1 MKLENQFAS
10 SVVDSSGVQ
19 STSTFNIARTP
30 HMFNILSSGLYSDK
44 IAAVLRE
51 IACNAMDAHI
61 MFGTPERPI
70 EVKLPTSLD
79 REFYVKDWG
88 PGLDDHEVRTLY
100 TTYGWSSKQQNDDVT
115 GAFGLG
121 SKSPFAYTL
130 QSDESKDGFSVESVK
145 DGIKRIYTCYIDD
158 SGGPAI
164 SRLYEGPCEPDW
176 THGVKVTFPVQEK
189 DISEFEQKARKVFRW
204 FKVLPNVLGLGGTL
218 ERPRFTMNGSFFGL
232 QPKDEG
238 FEPAVVMGG
247 VRYPLRAERFN
258 ELSRLEKALL
268 GSGIHLM
275 LPMGDVMMTPSREEL
290 EYVEKTR
297 SAVQR
302 RLKEA
307 VTEVAHQLKA
317 DVFADIPEKWVWL
330 RRVQEYVQMLPIGL
344 QSSLKEMLTLAEVK
358 TEDIDLVLNTVNERT
373 VKAPR
378 WMGRADLPVRV
389 LAYRR
394 EKSGRG
400 DTRVRRQEV
409 VNGRVAGR
417 DSYVDLELGCL
428 SNPVVVPADGSLWH
442 ERVRSEL
449 LYGNYDCAIV
459 VVPKTKADIPA
470 AKAYAGEI
478 AGKAGFDGL
487 PLQASSEFELPDA
500 VRSARQNRKAQPK
513 LTPAQKLART
523 EVFVLDLSGFTT
535 VQKLGDL
542 VAEETYYATTVDPQA
557 VGRRPLK
564 NESAAGH
571 TYSTSSYGHTDCLS
585 ALRTLTIAMGHKL
598 EKVVLVKTEKQAKRL
613 QLQEQGIKPLLTTFA
628 ERLADPASMGKAQVH
643 ALRYPVVNLREMY
656 YAENYGLLGALGHHF
671 VKKTAFWAKVDEAL
685 QGHQLLEMVKQFV
698 SRTSEDSAPATGQAL
713 VSAVNTLRHRIN
725 GMSLVNLS
733 KLDTLSACEIVE
745 NDLYSVFPMAEALAG
760 STLRKWMNSDMDKA
774 LNSIMLAI
782 MLTNTVEVPT
792 TAKEPS
798 EAANE
803 PQAASSALQG
813 GDEDLDEDTVS
824 RACA

>member
-1 MKLENQFAS
+1 MKLDNHFAS

-61 MFGTPERPI
+61 MFGTPDRPI
-70 EVKLPTSLD
+70 EVKLPTALD

-176 THGVKVTFPVQEK
+176 THGVKVTFPVQQK
-189 DISEFEQKARKVFRW
+189 DIAEFEQKARKVFRW
-204 FKVLPNVLGLGGTL
+204 FKVMPEVLGLSGVL
-218 ERPRFTMNGSFFGL
+218 ERPEFTMSGSFFGL
-232 QPKDEG
+232 QPKNDSN
-238 FEPAVVMGG
+238 EPAVVMGG

-258 ELSRLEKALL
+258 ELSRLEKSLL

-307 VTEVAHQLKA
+307 VTEVAQRLKA
-317 DVFADIPEKWVWL
+317 DVFADIPQKWVWL
-330 RRVQEYVQMLPIGL
+330 RQVQEYVQSLPIGL
-344 QSSLKEMLTLAEVK
+344 QSSLQEMLTLAEVDK
-358 TEDIDLVLNTVNERT
+358 NDIDLVLRTVNERT

-378 WMGRADLPVRV
+378 WMGRADLPMRV
-389 LAYRR
+389 LAYKR

-400 DTRVRRQEV
+400 DVRVRRQEV
-409 VNGRVAGR
+409 LNGRVAGR
-417 DSYVDLELGCL
+417 DAYVDLEFSSLAD
-428 SNPVVVPADGSLWH
+428 PVVVHADSSLWH

-449 LYGNYDCAIV
+449 LYGDYDCAIV

-470 AKAYAGEI
+470 AKAYAEQI
-478 AGKAGFDGL
+478 AGKDGFDGL
-487 PLQASSEFELPDA
+487 PVKASSEFEVPA
-500 VRSARQNRKAQPK
+500 QVRAARQNRKAQPK

-523 EVFVLDLSGFTT
+523 EVFVLDMLANSQ
-535 VQKLGDL
+535 VSQLGEL
-542 VAEETYYATTVDPQA
+542 VPEETYYAVTFDPQS

-564 NESAAGH
+564 NETPGGQMLYTH
-571 TYSTSSYGHTDCLS
+571 SYGLS
-585 ALRTLTIAMGHKL
+585 DALGAMRTLSIAMGHKM
-598 EKVVLVKTEKQAKRL
+598 EKVIVVKTEKQAKRL
-613 QLQEQGIKPLLTTFA
+613 QLVEQGFKPLLTTFNQRIGDA
-628 ERLADPASMGKAQVH
+628 ACIAKAQVH
-643 ALRYPVVNLREMY
+643 SLRYPVVNLSEMH
-656 YAENYGLLGALGHHF
+656 YADSYGLLGILGHHK
-671 VKKTAFWAKVDEAL
+671 VKNTAFWGKISESL
-685 QGHQLLEMVKQFV
+685 KGHPLLGMVEQFAH
-698 SRTSEDSAPATGQAL
+698 RTNAANAPATGQAL
-713 VSAVNTLRHRIN
+713 LSAVSMIRHRIH
-725 GMSLVNLS
+725 GLSLGNLS
-733 KLDTLSACEIVE
+733 KFDTLSSYDILHQ
-745 NDLYSVFPMAEALAG
+745 DLYSVYPMAEALSG
-760 STLRKWMNSDMDKA
+760 STLKNWMHSDMDKA
-774 LNSIMLAI
+774 LNGILLAVMLS
-782 MLTNTVEVPT
+782 NTVDVPQT
-792 TAKEPS
+792 VEATA

-803 PQAASSALQG
+803 PQAQVLCSQ
-813 GDEDLDEDTVS
+813 DEDDLGEDTVS
-824 RACA
+824 RAYA